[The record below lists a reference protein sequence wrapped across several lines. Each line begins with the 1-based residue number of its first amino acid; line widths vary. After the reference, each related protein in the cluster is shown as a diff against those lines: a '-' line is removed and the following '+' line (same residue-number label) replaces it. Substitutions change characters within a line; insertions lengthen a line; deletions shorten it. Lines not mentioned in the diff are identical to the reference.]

1 MSETLR
7 DYLVTLGFKVNKA
20 DEARFKDALGTAAKT
35 VAGLTAAMTAAA
47 AAIQASV
54 IKIASDFDSI
64 YFASQRTGAS
74 VANIKSLTYAL
85 SQVGGSSGQASSAI
99 EGLAA
104 SIRTN
109 PGIEGMLNSLGI
121 ATRENGRLKDTA
133 DIIDGIVS
141 NLSKS
146 HPYYTSAQI
155 AGILGI
161 DEATFRVLVTQWPQ
175 IKKYQDDY
183 RRRAAEFGV
192 DPDKAAQSSNK
203 LMTSFRD
210 LLLSLQLVTE
220 KVTVELQ
227 PVLTKYLGEFA
238 KWVQAHSDDIVKA
251 VLGIV
256 EAVNGMARD
265 FALFLDKIEP
275 VTDAF
280 LDLVTSLTG
289 DGGLKWALEAVL
301 LYMAGAWL
309 AGMLG
314 TFATLMRNPAFL
326 ALAAIMGIGYDAFV
340 MSDQDKIGVGA
351 GVNDTVNGKAGAP
364 PNWWTRQQNKAREFI
379 GLPPVDNKGNP
390 EAPAPAKPDKSGMA
404 PAPPNWWTR
413 QQNKAREFI
422 GLPPVDNKGNPEAP
436 APAKPD
442 KSGMAP
448 IKTKEGNTAFVSAQN
463 AAQFQGFIDELQK
476 RTGYQ
481 IKDIGGY
488 SNRNIAGTN
497 IPSQHSRGN
506 AIDINP
512 NSNPVASPFGVGK
525 SDLPPETAEI
535 AKKWGLGWGANWTS
549 KKDPMHFS
557 TAPNEGGR
565 LLSEEEIKALRGQ
578 LDSGQ
583 FQAPPGSPDKRS
595 EIKGIGDEILKSINQ
610 ANLQPFDAGSFA
622 LGNSVTRS
630 TSIEQTTKIEINE
643 SKDPA
648 GTSDKMK
655 DLQPRLNAEL
665 LRNSQSAFV

>member
-35 VAGLTAAMTAAA
+35 VVGLSAAMTAAA

-54 IKIASDFDSI
+54 IKIAADFDSI

-104 SIRTN
+104 AIRTN

-141 NLSKS
+141 NLSQT

-175 IKKYQDDY
+175 IKKFQDDY
-183 RRRAAEFGV
+183 KRRAAEFGV

-238 KWVQAHSDDIVKA
+238 RWVQAHSDDIVKA

-314 TFATLMRNPAFL
+314 TLSTLLRNPAFL

-351 GVNDTVNGKAGAP
+351 GVNDALNGKAGDP
-364 PNWWTRQQNKAREFI
+364 PNWWTRQQNKAREFL

-390 EAPAPAKPDKSGMA
+390 ESAPKPG
-404 PAPPNWWTR
+404 
-413 QQNKAREFI
+413 
-422 GLPPVDNKGNPEAP
+422 
-436 APAKPD
+436 

-448 IKTKEGNTAFVSAQN
+448 IKTQEGNTALVSAQS
-463 AAQFQGFIDELQK
+463 AAQFQGFVDELQK

-497 IPSQHSRGN
+497 IPSQHSMGN

-512 NSNPVASPFGVGK
+512 NSNPVAGPFGVGK

-535 AKKWGLGWGANWTS
+535 AKKWGLGWGANWSS

-565 LLSEEEIKALRGQ
+565 LLSDEEVKALREQ
-578 LDSGQ
+578 LEKGQ
-583 FQAPPGSPDKRS
+583 FQSPPDRRS
-595 EIKGIGDEILKSINQ
+595 EIKGIGDEILKSVNQ
-610 ANLQPFDAGSFA
+610 ASLQPFSSGAFA

-630 TSIEQTTKIEINE
+630 TSIEQNTKIEING
-643 SKDPA
+643 STDPA
-648 GTSDKMK
+648 GTSDKLEG
-655 DLQPRLNAEL
+655 LQPRLNAEL

>member
-54 IKIASDFDSI
+54 IKIAADFDSI
-64 YFASQRTGAS
+64 YFASQRTGTS
-74 VANIKSLTYAL
+74 VANIKSLSYAL
-85 SQVGGSSGQASSAI
+85 SQVGGSSGQAASAI

-104 SIRTN
+104 AIRTN

-175 IKKYQDDY
+175 IKKFQDDY
-183 RRRAAEFGV
+183 KRRAAEFGV
-192 DPDKAAQSSNK
+192 DPDKVAQSSNK

-301 LYMAGAWL
+301 LFMARDWL
-309 AGMLG
+309 AGMLAVL
-314 TFATLMRNPAFL
+314 ATLMRNPAFL
-326 ALAAIMGIGYDAFV
+326 ALAAIMGIGYDVFV
-340 MSDQDKIGVGA
+340 MSDQEKLDVG
-351 GVNDTVNGKAGAP
+351 GNVNDAVNGKAGDP
-364 PNWWTRQQNKAREFI
+364 PNWWTRQQNKAREFL
-379 GLPPVDNKGNP
+379 GMPPVDNKGK
-390 EAPAPAKPDKSGMA
+390 PASPADSKDAAKP
-404 PAPPNWWTR
+404 
-413 QQNKAREFI
+413 
-422 GLPPVDNKGNPEAP
+422 
-436 APAKPD
+436 
-442 KSGMAP
+442 
-448 IKTKEGNTAFVSAQN
+448 
-463 AAQFQGFIDELQK
+463 
-476 RTGYQ
+476 
-481 IKDIGGY
+481 
-488 SNRNIAGTN
+488 
-497 IPSQHSRGN
+497 
-506 AIDINP
+506 
-512 NSNPVASPFGVGK
+512 GK
-525 SDLPPETAEI
+525 SDG
-535 AKKWGLGWGANWTS
+535 GLN
-549 KKDPMHFS
+549 P
-557 TAPNEGGR
+557 
-565 LLSEEEIKALRGQ
+565 EIKSRFDKMMDEAPEKVRKSVKVNSGYRSIERQKQ
-578 LDSGQ
+578 LFDEAVKKYGSEDAARKYV
-583 FQAPPGSPDKRS
+583 APPGRSQHNFGEAMDLDFGSLAAQEYIHRNAEKYGLKFPLPHEPWHIERIDGRDSSGTPIRTPDSSGAPDKRS

-610 ANLQPFDAGSFA
+610 ASLQPFDAGAFA

-630 TSIEQTTKIEINE
+630 TSIEQNTKIEING
-643 SKDPA
+643 SSDPA
-648 GTSDKMK
+648 STSNTLGA
-655 DLQPRLNAEL
+655 LQPRLNAEL
-665 LRNSQSAFV
+665 LRNSQSAFA

>member
-20 DEARFKDALGTAAKT
+20 DEVRFRDALGTAAKT
-35 VAGLTAAMTAAA
+35 VAGLSAAMAAA
-47 AAIQASV
+47 AATIQASV
-54 IKIASDFDSI
+54 IKIAADFDSI

-85 SQVGGSSGQASSAI
+85 SQVGGSSGQASAAI

-104 SIRTN
+104 AIRTN

-133 DIIDGIVS
+133 VIIDGIVS
-141 NLSKS
+141 SLSKS

-161 DEATFRVLVTQWPQ
+161 DEATFQVLVTQWPQ
-175 IKKYQDDY
+175 IKKFQDDY

-192 DPDKAAQSSNK
+192 DPDKAAQNSNR

-238 KWVQAHSDDIVKA
+238 KWVEEHSDDIVKA

-265 FALFLDKIEP
+265 FALFLEKIEP

-289 DGGLKWALEAVL
+289 DSGLKWALEAVL

-314 TFATLMRNPAFL
+314 TLATLMRNPAFL

-351 GVNDTVNGKAGAP
+351 GVNDAINGKAGDP
-364 PNWWTRQQNKAREFI
+364 PNWWARQQNKAREFL

-390 EAPAPAKPDKSGMA
+390 AAPGASKPPADKENKQGGGLNPDLKSRFDKMMEDAPDHIRQSVGVNSGFRSVERQRQLFDEAVKKYGSEDAARKYV
-404 PAPPNWWTR
+404 APPGRSQHNFGEAMDL
-413 QQNKAREFI
+413 QFGSSEAREYFH
-422 GLPPVDNKGNPEAP
+422 
-436 APAKPD
+436 
-442 KSGMAP
+442 
-448 IKTKEGNTAFVSAQN
+448 QN
-463 AAQFQGFIDELQK
+463 AAKYGLSFPLPHEPWHIERSD
-476 RTGYQ
+476 
-481 IKDIGGY
+481 
-488 SNRNIAGTN
+488 SRNSSGKPIRA
-497 IPSQHSRGN
+497 H
-506 AIDINP
+506 D
-512 NSNPVASPFGVGK
+512 GV
-525 SDLPPETAEI
+525 SD
-535 AKKWGLGWGANWTS
+535 
-549 KKDPMHFS
+549 
-557 TAPNEGGR
+557 
-565 LLSEEEIKALRGQ
+565 
-578 LDSGQ
+578 
-583 FQAPPGSPDKRS
+583 PDKRS
-595 EIKGIGDEILKSINQ
+595 EIRGISDEILKSVNQ
-610 ANLQPFDAGSFA
+610 AGLQPFSSGTFA

-630 TSIEQTTKIEINE
+630 ASIEQNTKIEING
-643 SKDPA
+643 SSDPA
-648 GTSDKMK
+648 GTSDKLGA
-655 DLQPRLNAEL
+655 LQPRLNAEL
-665 LRNSQSAFV
+665 LRNSQSAFA

>member
-20 DEARFKDALGTAAKT
+20 DEVRFRDALGTAAKT
-35 VAGLTAAMTAAA
+35 VAGLSAAMAAA
-47 AAIQASV
+47 AATIQASV
-54 IKIASDFDSI
+54 IKIAADFDSI

-85 SQVGGSSGQASSAI
+85 SQVGGSSGQASAAI

-104 SIRTN
+104 AIRTN

-133 DIIDGIVS
+133 VIIDGIVS
-141 NLSKS
+141 SLSKS

-161 DEATFRVLVTQWPQ
+161 DEATFQVLVTQWPQ
-175 IKKYQDDY
+175 IKKFQDDY

-238 KWVQAHSDDIVKA
+238 KWVEAHSDDIVKA

-265 FALFLDKIEP
+265 FALFLEKIEP

-289 DGGLKWALEAVL
+289 DSGLKWALEAVL

-314 TFATLMRNPAFL
+314 TLATLMRNPAFL

-351 GVNDTVNGKAGAP
+351 GVNDAINGKAGDP
-364 PNWWTRQQNKAREFI
+364 PNWWARQQNKARGFL

-390 EAPAPAKPDKSGMA
+390 VGAG
-404 PAPPNWWTR
+404 
-413 QQNKAREFI
+413 
-422 GLPPVDNKGNPEAP
+422 
-436 APAKPD
+436 PD

-448 IKTKEGNTAFVSAQN
+448 IKTKEGNTALVSAQS
-463 AAQFQGFIDELQK
+463 AAQFQGFVDELQK

-497 IPSQHSRGN
+497 IPSQHSKGN

-512 NSNPVASPFGVGK
+512 NSNPVTGPFGVGK

-535 AKKWGLGWGANWTS
+535 ARKWGLGWGANWSS

-565 LLSEEEIKALRGQ
+565 TLSDEEVKTLRQQ
-578 LDSGQ
+578 LESGQ
-583 FQAPPGSPDKRS
+583 FQSPADKRS
-595 EIKGIGDEILKSINQ
+595 EIKGIGDEILKSVNQ
-610 ANLQPFDAGSFA
+610 ASLRPFEAGAFA

-630 TSIEQTTKIEINE
+630 ASIEQNTKIEINE

>member
-1 MSETLR
+1 
-7 DYLVTLGFKVNKA
+7 
-20 DEARFKDALGTAAKT
+20 
-35 VAGLTAAMTAAA
+35 
-47 AAIQASV
+47 
-54 IKIASDFDSI
+54 
-64 YFASQRTGAS
+64 
-74 VANIKSLTYAL
+74 
-85 SQVGGSSGQASSAI
+85 
-99 EGLAA
+99 
-104 SIRTN
+104 
-109 PGIEGMLNSLGI
+109 
-121 ATRENGRLKDTA
+121 
-133 DIIDGIVS
+133 
-141 NLSKS
+141 
-146 HPYYTSAQI
+146 
-155 AGILGI
+155 
-161 DEATFRVLVTQWPQ
+161 
-175 IKKYQDDY
+175 
-183 RRRAAEFGV
+183 
-192 DPDKAAQSSNK
+192 
-203 LMTSFRD
+203 
-210 LLLSLQLVTE
+210 
-220 KVTVELQ
+220 
-227 PVLTKYLGEFA
+227 
-238 KWVQAHSDDIVKA
+238 
-251 VLGIV
+251 
-256 EAVNGMARD
+256 
-265 FALFLDKIEP
+265 
-275 VTDAF
+275 
-280 LDLVTSLTG
+280 
-289 DGGLKWALEAVL
+289 
-301 LYMAGAWL
+301 
-309 AGMLG
+309 
-314 TFATLMRNPAFL
+314 
-326 ALAAIMGIGYDAFV
+326 
-340 MSDQDKIGVGA
+340 
-351 GVNDTVNGKAGAP
+351 
-364 PNWWTRQQNKAREFI
+364 
-379 GLPPVDNKGNP
+379 
-390 EAPAPAKPDKSGMA
+390 
-404 PAPPNWWTR
+404 
-413 QQNKAREFI
+413 NKAREFI